1 VACALGGCSLITST
15 DGLRG
20 GAPSSTVDA
29 GDAAPKDG
37 ADPGPDAPPPSDGG
51 LDATRPAKWELVAS
65 SGPSGRHSTSMAFDG
80 TGVVLFGGAR
90 GQGDSLLADTWRW
103 DGAAWSKLDAF
114 PSPRSTFGHTLLA
127 AKNAEV
133 WMLLG
138 RSNDDTAFSW
148 DGSSWAPKL
157 GGNPTNRT
165 TAAAFDS
172 DRGVVVALDLD
183 TTDRTLRHWEYDGT
197 TWKSVAVV
205 TPPERR
211 GARMV
216 YDTFRKRVVLFG
228 GRELQNDT
236 WEYGSG
242 AWSKRS
248 PATSPSSRH
257 GFCMAYDP
265 SRRLTVLFGG
275 AEGGNTLVGSET
287 WEYDGE
293 TWRRGPDGP
302 PTRRSCAMTYDPKK
316 GRIMMFGG
324 VYPVSGDGGF
334 WNGARDDTWLY

>member
-1 VACALGGCSLITST
+1 MKTKLPRGTGSAPREPTRRHFVRVTLGG
-15 DGLRG
+15 
-20 GAPSSTVDA
+20 
-29 GDAAPKDG
+29 
-37 ADPGPDAPPPSDGG
+37 
-51 LDATRPAKWELVAS
+51 
-65 SGPSGRHSTSMAFDG
+65 
-80 TGVVLFGGAR
+80 
-90 GQGDSLLADTWRW
+90 
-103 DGAAWSKLDAF
+103 
-114 PSPRSTFGHTLLA
+114 
-127 AKNAEV
+127 
-133 WMLLG
+133 
-138 RSNDDTAFSW
+138 
-148 DGSSWAPKL
+148 
-157 GGNPTNRT
+157 RT
-165 TAAAFDS
+165 TAALLGGCGDEGLANPS
-172 DRGVVVALDLD
+172 ATGGTGASGAGGGASTTTTTGAGAAGAGGAGVGGAGTGGAGGATCSVYPQETPGPFYLDLD
-183 TTDRTLRHWEYDGT
+183 LVRSDITDRTLRHWEYDGT

-275 AEGGNTLVGSET
+275 GEGGNTLVGSET